1 MDVPVIIQLE
11 MEEQFFR
18 RTPPERRNGRDSKWF
33 LPHDFLVL
41 QSLRAPLV
49 SSDKTMR
56 YDPFPISGYHA
67 HHGIRPFFWDSD
79 HLYGR

>member
-49 SSDKTMR
+49 SSDKTMSEKTSELTSLE
-56 YDPFPISGYHA
+56 PGV
-67 HHGIRPFFWDSD
+67 G
-79 HLYGR
+79 